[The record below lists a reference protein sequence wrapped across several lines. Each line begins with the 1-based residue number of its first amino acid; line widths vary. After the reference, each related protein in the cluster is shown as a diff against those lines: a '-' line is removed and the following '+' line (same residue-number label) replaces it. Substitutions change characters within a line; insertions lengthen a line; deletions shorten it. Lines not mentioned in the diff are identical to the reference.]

1 MGVRE
6 ALCRRYTLERT
17 VEQAET
23 PWGPVGVKVSSG
35 WGVTRR
41 KAEYDDLA
49 RLAREQ
55 GLSLEEVTSALRE

>member
-1 MGVRE
+1 M
-6 ALCRRYTLERT
+6 
-17 VEQAET
+17 EQAET
-23 PWGPVGVKVSSG
+23 PWGTVGVKVSSG

-55 GLSLEEVTSALRE
+55 GLSLEEVASALQEK

>member
-1 MGVRE
+1 M
-6 ALCRRYTLERT
+6 ER
-17 VEQAET
+17 AEI

-41 KAEYDDLA
+41 KPEYDDLA

-55 GLSLEEVTSALRE
+55 GLSLEEVTSALREK

>member
-1 MGVRE
+1 M
-6 ALCRRYTLERT
+6 ER
-17 VEQAET
+17 AET

-41 KAEYDDLA
+41 KPEYDDLA

-55 GLSLEEVTSALRE
+55 GLSLEEVASALQEK

>member
-1 MGVRE
+1 M
-6 ALCRRYTLERT
+6 
-17 VEQAET
+17 EQTET

-41 KAEYDDLA
+41 KPEYDDLA

-55 GLSLEEVTSALRE
+55 GLSLEEVTSALREK